1 MRIPKD
7 EFIQENFQIVVFI
20 KTESF
25 LKKNISVILGSVS
38 LFLILAF
45 IIFLINQTTQIVN
58 LVSGVNPLMGQVV
71 AWALIMLY
79 IVLLIVPIIIYLRL
93 PKVLQPPVERS
104 SPEFD
109 LFIQKLGKRLKKNKY
124 LKGVNLSDYHE
135 IEKAIKVLNKQSD
148 ILIKQNATT
157 VFLTT
162 AISQSGRLDAIT
174 VLIAQI
180 RMVWQVAHVYY
191 QRPSLREMLQLYANV
206 AGTAFIA
213 GELNDLDISQQVE
226 PIITSVLGAS
236 LTGSIP
242 GITNVA
248 GIVTN
253 SLLTGSANAYLT
265 LRVGAITKQYCGSL
279 LKKERSVI
287 RRSASLEGAKMLSV
301 IVMNSAGNITKSI
314 VNAALKTP
322 GKFSRDVIRTTWG
335 KISGKQKTS
344 TDFIE

>member
-25 LKKNISVILGSVS
+25 LKKNISIILGSVS

-124 LKGVNLSDYHE
+124 LKGVNLSDYHPLS
-135 IEKAIKVLNKQSD
+135 LNQ
-148 ILIKQNATT
+148 
-157 VFLTT
+157 
-162 AISQSGRLDAIT
+162 
-174 VLIAQI
+174 
-180 RMVWQVAHVYY
+180 AH
-191 QRPSLREMLQLYANV
+191 
-206 AGTAFIA
+206 
-213 GELNDLDISQQVE
+213 
-226 PIITSVLGAS
+226 
-236 LTGSIP
+236 
-242 GITNVA
+242 
-248 GIVTN
+248 
-253 SLLTGSANAYLT
+253 
-265 LRVGAITKQYCGSL
+265 
-279 LKKERSVI
+279 
-287 RRSASLEGAKMLSV
+287 
-301 IVMNSAGNITKSI
+301 
-314 VNAALKTP
+314 
-322 GKFSRDVIRTTWG
+322 SRI
-335 KISGKQKTS
+335 
-344 TDFIE
+344 